1 MFSKKNFVRKVPIA
15 QKALFN
21 QLGIVPKTGAP
32 PTTHGKDT
40 GITGLACI
48 YKVILEIEKVHRQI
62 LLYFTLTKGT
72 PYQKLYSTMEYLYR
86 YFKHL

>member
-1 MFSKKNFVRKVPIA
+1 MNVLKKKFRLKSADSPKSI
-15 QKALFN
+15 N

-48 YKVILEIEKVHRQI
+48 YKVILEIEKVDRQI
-62 LLYFTLTKGT
+62 LLYFTLTKVT